1 LLHQKK
7 RRSEALPT
15 NELHGRVDYNC
26 ATDELLPRN
35 QSAHLDFLKA
45 ISMALGMKTTLIIE
59 DTILKKA
66 KEQAAAR
73 DTTVSELVNQSLRS
87 YLHATSAAAG
97 SARAFSMPVFGQP
110 AARAASVTPAQLAEL
125 RDDGR

>member
-1 LLHQKK
+1 MVH
-7 RRSEALPT
+7 
-15 NELHGRVDYNC
+15 N
-26 ATDELLPRN
+26 
-35 QSAHLDFLKA
+35 
-45 ISMALGMKTTLIIE
+45 MKTTLIIE

-87 YLHATSAAAG
+87 YLHAPLTPAG
-97 SARAFSMPVFGQP
+97 EARVFTMPVFGNP
-110 AARAASVTPAQLAEL
+110 ASGGGGISPAQIAEL

>member
-1 LLHQKK
+1 
-7 RRSEALPT
+7 
-15 NELHGRVDYNC
+15 
-26 ATDELLPRN
+26 
-35 QSAHLDFLKA
+35 
-45 ISMALGMKTTLIIE
+45 MKTTLIIE

-87 YLHATSAAAG
+87 YLHATSATVG
-97 SARAFSMPVFGQP
+97 QSRAFSMPVFGQP
-110 AARAASVTPAQLAEL
+110 AARAAAVTPSQLAEL

>member
-1 LLHQKK
+1 
-7 RRSEALPT
+7 
-15 NELHGRVDYNC
+15 
-26 ATDELLPRN
+26 
-35 QSAHLDFLKA
+35 
-45 ISMALGMKTTLIIE
+45 MKTTLIIE

-87 YLHATSAAAG
+87 YLHAPQTPVG
-97 SARAFSMPVFGQP
+97 EVRAFSMPVFGQ
-110 AARAASVTPAQLAEL
+110 AAGSVPSVSPTQMAEL

>member
-1 LLHQKK
+1 MAWWSEVRILQVWFCPPSSVL
-7 RRSEALPT
+7 RSRP
-15 NELHGRVDYNC
+15 
-26 ATDELLPRN
+26 PRDRAAFGKY
-35 QSAHLDFLKA
+35 QLDILKA
-45 ISMALGMKTTLIIE
+45 ISMALDMKTTLIIE

-87 YLHATSAAAG
+87 YLHASPANAG
-97 SARAFSMPVFGQP
+97 EVRTFSMPVFGH
-110 AARAASVTPAQLAEL
+110 AARSTTGVTPAQMAEL

>member
-1 LLHQKK
+1 
-7 RRSEALPT
+7 
-15 NELHGRVDYNC
+15 
-26 ATDELLPRN
+26 
-35 QSAHLDFLKA
+35 
-45 ISMALGMKTTLIIE
+45 MALIMKTTLIID

-87 YLHATSAAAG
+87 YLHASPANAG
-97 SARAFSMPVFGQP
+97 EVRAFSMPVFGQ
-110 AARAASVTPAQLAEL
+110 AARSTSGVRPAQMAEL

>member
-1 LLHQKK
+1 
-7 RRSEALPT
+7 
-15 NELHGRVDYNC
+15 
-26 ATDELLPRN
+26 
-35 QSAHLDFLKA
+35 
-45 ISMALGMKTTLIIE
+45 MALDMKTTLIIE

-87 YLHATSAAAG
+87 YLHATAAPAG
-97 SARAFSMPVFGQP
+97 QPRAFSMPVFGQ
-110 AARAASVTPAQLAEL
+110 AATRAASVAPAQLAEL

>member
-1 LLHQKK
+1 
-7 RRSEALPT
+7 
-15 NELHGRVDYNC
+15 
-26 ATDELLPRN
+26 
-35 QSAHLDFLKA
+35 
-45 ISMALGMKTTLIIE
+45 MKTTLIIE

-87 YLHATSAAAG
+87 YLHATAAPAG
-97 SARAFSMPVFGQP
+97 QPRAFSMPVFGQ
-110 AARAASVTPAQLAEL
+110 AASRATSVTPAQLAEL